1 AIMIASVRGVVQ
13 DIETGYLVI
22 EIGGVGVRVAVPES
36 ILDET
41 VAIGVELQLW
51 TQLILR
57 QDSLSLYG
65 FADSEQLH
73 MFDLLLGAP
82 GVGPK
87 LAMAIVS
94 GMSVD
99 GLRHAITSDQPELL
113 SRVPGV
119 GIKTARKIGF
129 YLKDKIDDKQMSAKD
144 GTFNTVD
151 VELLEALT
159 TLGYS
164 VAEAQNAIQDT
175 DVDSADNLEDRI
187 VLALRYLS
195 N

>member
-1 AIMIASVRGVVQ
+1 MIASVRGVVQ

-65 FADSEQLH
+65 FVDSEQLH
-73 MFDLLLGAP
+73 IFDLLLGAP

-99 GLRHAITSDQPELL
+99 GLQHAITSDQPELL

-119 GIKTARKIGF
+119 GIKTARKISF

-144 GTFNTVD
+144 STFNTLD

-164 VAEAQNAIQDT
+164 VAEAQSAIQDT
-175 DVDSADNLEDRI
+175 DVDSADNLEGRI

-195 N
+195 K

>member
-1 AIMIASVRGVVQ
+1 MIASVRGVVQ
-13 DIETGYLVI
+13 AIETGYLVI
-22 EIGGVGVRVAVPES
+22 EIGGIGVRVAVPES

-65 FADSEQLH
+65 FADSEQLYI
-73 MFDLLLGAP
+73 FDLLLGAP

-87 LAMAIVS
+87 VAMAIIS

>member
-1 AIMIASVRGVVQ
+1 MIASVRGVVQ

-65 FADSEQLH
+65 FADSKQLH
-73 MFDLLLGAP
+73 IIDLLLGAP

-87 LAMAIVS
+87 VAMAIIS

-129 YLKDKIDDKQMSAKD
+129 YLKDKIDDKQMSAED

-164 VAEAQNAIQDT
+164 VAEAQSAIQDT
-175 DVDSADNLEDRI
+175 DVDSADNLEGRI

-195 N
+195 K

>member
-1 AIMIASVRGVVQ
+1 MIASVRGVVQ

-65 FADSEQLH
+65 FADSEQLS

-99 GLRHAITSDQPELL
+99 GLRHAITSDQPEVL

-119 GIKTARKIGF
+119 GIKTARKISF
-129 YLKDKIDDKQMSAKD
+129 YLKDKIDDKQRSAED

-164 VAEAQNAIQDT
+164 VVEAQNAIQDS
-175 DVDSADNLEDRI
+175 DVDSVVNLEDRI

-195 N
+195 T

>member
-1 AIMIASVRGVVQ
+1 MIASVRGVVQ

-22 EIGGVGVRVAVPES
+22 EIGGMGVRVAVPDS

-65 FADSEQLH
+65 FADSEQLYI
-73 MFDLLLGAP
+73 FDLLLGAP

-87 LAMAIVS
+87 VAMAIIS

-113 SRVPGV
+113 SRVPGI

>member
-1 AIMIASVRGVVQ
+1 MIASVRGVVQ
-13 DIETGYLVI
+13 AIETGYLVI
-22 EIGGVGVRVAVPES
+22 EIGGMGVRVAVPDS

-65 FADSEQLH
+65 FVDSEQLH
-73 MFDLLLGAP
+73 IFDLLLGAP

-99 GLRHAITSDQPELL
+99 GLQHAITSDQPELL

-119 GIKTARKIGF
+119 GIKTARKISF

-144 GTFNTVD
+144 STFNTLD

-164 VAEAQNAIQDT
+164 VVEAQNAIQDT
-175 DVDSADNLEDRI
+175 DVDSVDNLEDRI

-195 N
+195 K

>member
-1 AIMIASVRGVVQ
+1 MIASVRGVVLA
-13 DIETGYLVI
+13 IETGYLVI
-22 EIGGVGVRVAVPES
+22 EIGGMGVRVAVPES

-51 TQLILR
+51 TQLIIR
-57 QDSLSLYG
+57 QDYLALYG
-65 FADSEQLH
+65 FVDNEQLH
-73 MFDLLLGAP
+73 TFDLLLGAP

-94 GMSVD
+94 YMSVE

-113 SRVPGV
+113 SRVRGV
-119 GIKTARKIGF
+119 GIKTARKISF
-129 YLKDKIDDKQMSAKD
+129 YLKDKIDDKQLSD
-144 GTFNTVD
+144 EGGTFNTVD
-151 VELLEALT
+151 AELLEALT

-164 VAEAQNAIQDT
+164 VVEAQNAIQDT
-175 DVDSADNLEDRI
+175 AVDSADNLEDRI

-195 N
+195 K

>member
-1 AIMIASVRGVVQ
+1 MIASVRGVVLA
-13 DIETGYLVI
+13 IETGYLVI
-22 EIGGVGVRVAVPES
+22 EIGGMGVRVAVPES

-51 TQLILR
+51 THLLLR
-57 QDSLSLYG
+57 QDYLALYG
-65 FADSEQLH
+65 FVDNEQLH
-73 MFDLLLGAP
+73 TFDLLLGAP

-94 GMSVD
+94 YMSVE

-119 GIKTARKIGF
+119 GIKTARKISF
-129 YLKDKIDDKQMSAKD
+129 YLKDKIDDKQLSD
-144 GTFNTVD
+144 EGGTFNTVD
-151 VELLEALT
+151 AELLEALT

-164 VAEAQNAIQDT
+164 VVEAQNAIRDI
-175 DVDSADNLEDRI
+175 DVDSSVYLEDRI

-195 N
+195 K

>member
-1 AIMIASVRGVVQ
+1 MIASVRGVVQ

-22 EIGGVGVRVAVPES
+22 EIGGMGVRVAVPES

-65 FADSEQLH
+65 FADSEQLYI
-73 MFDLLLGAP
+73 FDLLLGAP

-87 LAMAIVS
+87 VAMAIIS

>member
-1 AIMIASVRGVVQ
+1 MIASVRGVVLA
-13 DIETGYLVI
+13 IETGYLVI
-22 EIGGVGVRVAVPES
+22 EIGGMGVRVAVPES

-51 TQLILR
+51 TQLIIR
-57 QDSLSLYG
+57 QDYLALYG
-65 FADSEQLH
+65 FVDSEQLYI
-73 MFDLLLGAP
+73 FDLLLGAP

-94 GMSVD
+94 YMSVE

-119 GIKTARKIGF
+119 GIKTARKISF
-129 YLKDKIDDKQMSAKD
+129 YLKDKIDDKQLSD
-144 GTFNTVD
+144 EGGTFNTVD
-151 VELLEALT
+151 AELLEALT

-164 VAEAQNAIQDT
+164 VVEAQNAIRDI
-175 DVDSADNLEDRI
+175 DVDSSVDLEDRI

-195 N
+195 K

>member
-1 AIMIASVRGVVQ
+1 MIASVRGVVQ

-22 EIGGVGVRVAVPES
+22 EIGGIGVRVAVPES

-65 FADSEQLH
+65 FADSEQLYI
-73 MFDLLLGAP
+73 FDLLLGAP

-87 LAMAIVS
+87 VAMAIIS

-113 SRVPGV
+113 SRVPGI

-129 YLKDKIDDKQMSAKD
+129 YLKDKIDDKQMSVKD

>member
-1 AIMIASVRGVVQ
+1 MIASVRGVVQ

-22 EIGGVGVRVAVPES
+22 EIGGIGVRVAVPES

-65 FADSEQLH
+65 FADSEQLYI
-73 MFDLLLGAP
+73 FDLLLGAP

-87 LAMAIVS
+87 VAMAIIS

-113 SRVPGV
+113 SRVPGI

>member
-1 AIMIASVRGVVQ
+1 MIASVRGVVQ

-65 FADSEQLH
+65 FADSKQLH
-73 MFDLLLGAP
+73 IFDLLLGAP

-87 LAMAIVS
+87 VAMAIIS

-129 YLKDKIDDKQMSAKD
+129 YLKDKIDDKQMSAED
-144 GTFNTVD
+144 STFNTVD

-195 N
+195 K

>member
-1 AIMIASVRGVVQ
+1 MIASVRGVVLA
-13 DIETGYLVI
+13 IETGYLVI
-22 EIGGVGVRVAVPES
+22 EIGGMGVRVAVPES

-51 TQLILR
+51 TQLIIR
-57 QDSLSLYG
+57 QDYLALYG
-65 FADSEQLH
+65 FVDNEQLH
-73 MFDLLLGAP
+73 TFDLLLGAP

-87 LAMAIVS
+87 VAMAIIS

-119 GIKTARKIGF
+119 GIKTARKISF
-129 YLKDKIDDKQMSAKD
+129 YLKDKIDDKQLSD
-144 GTFNTVD
+144 EGGTFNTVD
-151 VELLEALT
+151 AELLEALT

-164 VAEAQNAIQDT
+164 VVEAQNAIRDI
-175 DVDSADNLEDRI
+175 DVDSSVDLEDRI

-195 N
+195 K

>member
-1 AIMIASVRGVVQ
+1 MIASVRGVVQ

-129 YLKDKIDDKQMSAKD
+129 YLKDKIDDRQMSAED

-164 VAEAQNAIQDT
+164 VVEAQNAIQDS
-175 DVDSADNLEDRI
+175 DVDSVDNLEDRI

-195 N
+195 T

>member
-1 AIMIASVRGVVQ
+1 MIASVRGVVQ
-13 DIETGYLVI
+13 AIETGYLVI
-22 EIGGVGVRVAVPES
+22 EIGGIGVRVAVPES

-65 FADSEQLH
+65 FADSEQLYI
-73 MFDLLLGAP
+73 FDLLLGAP

-87 LAMAIVS
+87 VAMAIIS

-113 SRVPGV
+113 SRVPGI

>member
-1 AIMIASVRGVVQ
+1 MIASVRGVVQ

-65 FADSEQLH
+65 FADSEQLS

-99 GLRHAITSDQPELL
+99 GLQHAITSDQPELL

-119 GIKTARKIGF
+119 GIKTARKISF
-129 YLKDKIDDKQMSAKD
+129 YLKDKIDDKQRSAED

-164 VAEAQNAIQDT
+164 VAEAQSAIQDT
-175 DVDSADNLEDRI
+175 DVDSGDNLEDRI

-195 N
+195 K

>member
-1 AIMIASVRGVVQ
+1 MIASVRGVVLA
-13 DIETGYLVI
+13 IETGYLVI
-22 EIGGVGVRVAVPES
+22 EIGGMGVRVAVPES

-51 TQLILR
+51 TQLIIR
-57 QDSLSLYG
+57 QDYLALYG
-65 FADSEQLH
+65 FVDNEQLH
-73 MFDLLLGAP
+73 TFDLLLGAP

-94 GMSVD
+94 YMSVE

-113 SRVPGV
+113 SRVPGI

>member
-1 AIMIASVRGVVQ
+1 MIASVRGVVQ
-13 DIETGYLVI
+13 AIETGYLVL
-22 EIGGVGVRVAVPES
+22 EIGGMGVRVAVPES
-36 ILDET
+36 IFDET
-41 VAIGVELQLW
+41 VVIGVELQLW

-65 FADSEQLH
+65 FSDNEQLH
-73 MFDLLLGAP
+73 LFDLLLGAP

-99 GLRHAITSDQPELL
+99 GLRHAIISDQPELL

-119 GIKTARKIGF
+119 GMKTAQKISF
-129 YLKDKIDDKQMSAKD
+129 YLKDKIDDKQISAED

-151 VELLEALT
+151 AELLEALT

-164 VAEAQNAIQDT
+164 VVEAQKAVRDT
-175 DVDSADNLEDRI
+175 DVNSSDDLEDRI

-195 N
+195 K

>member
-1 AIMIASVRGVVQ
+1 MIASVRGVVQ

-22 EIGGVGVRVAVPES
+22 EIGGMGVRVAVPES

-65 FADSEQLH
+65 FADSEQLYI
-73 MFDLLLGAP
+73 FDLLLGAP

-87 LAMAIVS
+87 VAMAIIS

-113 SRVPGV
+113 SRVPGI

>member
-1 AIMIASVRGVVQ
+1 MIASVRGVVLA
-13 DIETGYLVI
+13 IETGYLVI
-22 EIGGVGVRVAVPES
+22 EIGGMGVRVAVPES

-51 TQLILR
+51 THLLLR
-57 QDSLSLYG
+57 QDYLALYG
-65 FADSEQLH
+65 FVDNEQLH
-73 MFDLLLGAP
+73 TFDLLLGAP

-94 GMSVD
+94 YMSVE

-119 GIKTARKIGF
+119 GIKTARKISF
-129 YLKDKIDDKQMSAKD
+129 YLKDKIDDKQLSD
-144 GTFNTVD
+144 EGGTFNTVD
-151 VELLEALT
+151 AELLEALT

-164 VAEAQNAIQDT
+164 VVEAQNAIRDI
-175 DVDSADNLEDRI
+175 DVDSSVYLEDRI
-187 VLALRYLS
+187 VLALRYLTK
-195 N
+195 

>member
-1 AIMIASVRGVVQ
+1 MIASVRGVVLA
-13 DIETGYLVI
+13 IETGYLVI
-22 EIGGVGVRVAVPES
+22 EIGGMGVRVAVPES

-51 TQLILR
+51 TQLIIR
-57 QDSLSLYG
+57 QDYLALYG
-65 FADSEQLH
+65 FVDNEQLH
-73 MFDLLLGAP
+73 TFDLLLGAP

-94 GMSVD
+94 YMSVE

-119 GIKTARKIGF
+119 GIKTARKISF
-129 YLKDKIDDKQMSAKD
+129 YLKDKIDDKQLSD
-144 GTFNTVD
+144 EGGTFNTVD
-151 VELLEALT
+151 AELLEALT

-164 VAEAQNAIQDT
+164 VVEAQNAIRDI
-175 DVDSADNLEDRI
+175 DVDSSVDLEDRI

-195 N
+195 K

>member
-1 AIMIASVRGVVQ
+1 MIASVRGVVLA
-13 DIETGYLVI
+13 IETGYLVI
-22 EIGGVGVRVAVPES
+22 EIGVMGVRVAVPES

-51 TQLILR
+51 TQLIIR
-57 QDSLSLYG
+57 QDYLALYG
-65 FADSEQLH
+65 FVDNEQLH
-73 MFDLLLGAP
+73 TFDLLLGAP

-94 GMSVD
+94 YMSVE

-119 GIKTARKIGF
+119 GIKTARKISF
-129 YLKDKIDDKQMSAKD
+129 YLKDKIDDKQLSD
-144 GTFNTVD
+144 EGGTFNTVD
-151 VELLEALT
+151 AELLEALT

-164 VAEAQNAIQDT
+164 VVEAQNAIRDI
-175 DVDSADNLEDRI
+175 DVDSSVDLEDRI

-195 N
+195 K

>member
-1 AIMIASVRGVVQ
+1 MIASVRGVVLA
-13 DIETGYLVI
+13 IETGYLVI
-22 EIGGVGVRVAVPES
+22 EIGGMGVRVAVPES

-51 TQLILR
+51 TQLIIL
-57 QDSLSLYG
+57 QDYLALYG
-65 FADSEQLH
+65 FVDNEQLH
-73 MFDLLLGAP
+73 TFDLLLGAP

-94 GMSVD
+94 YMSVE

-119 GIKTARKIGF
+119 GIKTARKISF
-129 YLKDKIDDKQMSAKD
+129 YLKDKIDDKQLSD
-144 GTFNTVD
+144 EGGTFNTVD
-151 VELLEALT
+151 AELLEALT

-164 VAEAQNAIQDT
+164 VVEAQNAIRDI
-175 DVDSADNLEDRI
+175 DVDSSVDLEDRI

-195 N
+195 K

>member
-1 AIMIASVRGVVQ
+1 MIASVRGVVQ

-51 TQLILR
+51 TQLIIR
-57 QDSLSLYG
+57 QDYLALYG
-65 FADSEQLH
+65 FVDNEQLH
-73 MFDLLLGAP
+73 TFDLLLGAP

-94 GMSVD
+94 YMSVE

-113 SRVPGV
+113 SRVPGI

>member
-1 AIMIASVRGVVQ
+1 MIASVRGVVQ

-99 GLRHAITSDQPELL
+99 GLQHAITSDQPELL

-119 GIKTARKIGF
+119 GIKTARKISF

-144 GTFNTVD
+144 STFNTLD

-164 VAEAQNAIQDT
+164 VAEAQSAIQDT
-175 DVDSADNLEDRI
+175 DVDSADNLEGRI

-195 N
+195 K

>member
-1 AIMIASVRGVVQ
+1 MIASVRGLVQ

-22 EIGGVGVRVAVPES
+22 EIGGVGVRVAVPDS

-65 FADSEQLH
+65 FADSEQLYI
-73 MFDLLLGAP
+73 FDLLLGAP

-87 LAMAIVS
+87 VAMAIIS

-129 YLKDKIDDKQMSAKD
+129 YLKDKIDDKQMSAED

-164 VAEAQNAIQDT
+164 VAEAQSAIQDT

-195 N
+195 K